1 MLENFFT
8 PSSVA
13 VIGASR
19 EPGKVGHTIIRN
31 IVNSGYK
38 GKIFPVNPKAD
49 KILNLECYP
58 SVLKIPE
65 NVDLGVITV
74 PSFLVPQ
81 VVEECGEKGIKS
93 LVVISA
99 GFKEIGPEGATLE
112 RQLLNISRKYNI
124 RILGP
129 NCLGIVDT
137 YTPLNATF
145 AAETPLKGN
154 IAFISQSGAL
164 CIAVLDWSL
173 TENIGFSRFVSL
185 GNKSDLDEADFM
197 QAIADDPNTN
207 VILVYIESVGNG
219 EKFIKVAKQV
229 TRKKPVIILKS
240 GVSEAGA
247 RAASSHTG
255 ALAGRDIAFETAFK
269 QTGIIR
275 ARSVE
280 ELFDLAETFSTQ
292 PIPEGPNVVIITNAG
307 GPGILATDACD
318 KYGLKLAPINS
329 ELLIKLSS
337 GLPPTAGLHNPI
349 DVIGDATPERYG
361 FALSNVMDY
370 KEAHSVVT
378 LLTRQAMTEPERIA
392 EFIVNMREKYP
403 TKPILAVFMGGEK
416 VKDAIKILAKARIPN
431 FPFPERAIYAL
442 AEITKYGEYLRT
454 RVEEE
459 IPKFSVNTTTVRE
472 ILNNVR
478 AERRVNLL
486 GVEAKS
492 VLSAYGVP
500 TPPSNLAKTKEEA
513 VRLAEEIGYPVVLKV
528 ASPQILH
535 KTDIGG
541 IKLNLNTPA
550 DVAGGFDEIIENVN
564 RYTPT
569 ATVYGIEVQKMVKE
583 GKEMIIGMSRDPQF
597 GPMIMFGLGGIY
609 VNFLKDVSFR
619 LAPLTRKDASEMVFE
634 TKAATLLRGIR
645 GEKPSD
651 IDSIIDVLLR
661 ISQLVTEFPE
671 INELDLNPL
680 FVYEKG
686 KGSLALDVKI
696 TIAP

>member
-1 MLENFFT
+1 MLEDFFM

-13 VIGASR
+13 VIGAAR
-19 EPGKVGHTIIRN
+19 EPGKVGHTILRN
-31 IVNSGYK
+31 ILNSGYE

-49 KILNLECYP
+49 AILDLKCYP
-58 SVLKIPE
+58 NILKVPE

-99 GFKEIGPEGATLE
+99 GFKEIGPEGAALE
-112 RQLLNISRKYNI
+112 RQLLNASRKHKI

-145 AAETPLKGN
+145 AAETPLRGN

-197 QAIADDPNTN
+197 QAIVDDPNTN

-275 ARSVE
+275 ARSIE

-329 ELLIKLSS
+329 ELLKKLSS
-337 GLPPTAGLHNPI
+337 GLPPTASLHNPI
-349 DVIGDATPERYG
+349 DCIGDATPERYG

-370 KEAHSVVT
+370 KEAHSVMT
-378 LLTRQAMTEPERIA
+378 LLTRQAMTEPEKIA
-392 EFIVNMREKYP
+392 EFIVEMKKKYP
-403 TKPILAVFMGGEK
+403 TKPIVAAFMGGEK
-416 VKDAIKILAKARIPN
+416 VKDAVGILTKARIPN
-431 FPFPERAIYAL
+431 FPFPERAIFAL

-454 RVEEE
+454 PLEEE
-459 IPKFSVNTTTVRE
+459 RPHFTVDTNIVKE
-472 ILNNVR
+472 ILDSVR

-486 GVEAKS
+486 GIEAKS
-492 VLSAYGVP
+492 VLSAYGIS
-500 TPPSNLAKTKEEA
+500 TPPSSLAKSKEEA
-513 VRLAEEIGYPVVLKV
+513 VNFAEEIGYPIVLKV

-541 IKLNLNTPA
+541 IKLNLTSPEE
-550 DVAGGFDEIIENVN
+550 VTTGFNEIIENVS

-569 ATVYGIEVQKMVKE
+569 ATVYGIEAQKMVEE

-619 LAPLTRKDASEMVFE
+619 LAPLTQKDASEMVSE
-634 TKAATLLRGIR
+634 TKAFTLLRGIR

-651 IDSIIDVLLR
+651 VDSVINVLLR
-661 ISQLVTEFPE
+661 VSQLVTEFPE

-680 FVYEKG
+680 FVYERG

-696 TIAP
+696 TISP